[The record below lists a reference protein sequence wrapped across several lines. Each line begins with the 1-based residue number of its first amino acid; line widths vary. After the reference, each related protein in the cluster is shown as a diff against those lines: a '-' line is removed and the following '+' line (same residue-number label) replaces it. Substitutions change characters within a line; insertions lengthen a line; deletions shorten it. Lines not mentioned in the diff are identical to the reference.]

1 MLYVC
6 HSCGEYRP
14 DKIID
19 PSGPFAICPLCN
31 HKHLFQMRPLL
42 VVGGASSTGKTSVLN
57 KLIGKINEVVLLE
70 GDIIWRSEFNKP
82 DEKYRDFF
90 ETWLRICL
98 NISQSGR
105 SVVLFNAGMVV
116 PDNIEQCIGRRY
128 FSEVHYLALTSEK
141 TEIEKRLRERPD
153 WRQSND
159 SSFIEQQITFNQ
171 WLINEAENT
180 NPKITLLD
188 TTQVNVDTSV
198 KEVAAWINGIIG

>member
-188 TTQVNVDTSV
+188 TTQANVDTSV